1 MQVTE
6 ISAQGLKRE
15 YKITVP
21 ADEIADRVTS
31 RLQRLQQTIRMPG
44 FRPGKAP
51 LPLLRKQYG
60 RSVMGEV
67 LEEAVDQGARQAVE
81 DRQLRPAL
89 RPKVEVTSFD
99 EGKDLEFRVDL
110 EVLPE
115 VPEVDLAGLQL
126 TKLVADVDEARV
138 EQALDGLAKAR
149 QKHEPLA
156 EPRPSQEGD
165 ELLVDFEG
173 KVGGEAFEG
182 GSAKDF
188 TLVLGSKTMVPG
200 FEDQLTSVS
209 AGDRKQ
215 VTVTFPADF
224 PRAELAGKEA
234 VFDVTVKEVR
244 APVPYT
250 LDDAWAKDLG
260 EETVEGVRNRI
271 RERLQEEYT
280 GVSRMRQKR
289 QLLDEL
295 SERYAFPVP
304 EGMVEIEFDSIWKQ
318 LKDEMERSGSG
329 PDEDGKSE
337 DELKAEY
344 RRIAERRVRL
354 GLLLSDIGNRNGVQV
369 TGEELQQAVLREAMR
384 FPGQERQALEFIRNN
399 QAALEQIRA
408 PVFEDKVV
416 DLVFSRAQVEER
428 TVPVEELLRDPE
440 GEEAP
445 PAGAA
450 APAGPVEAAPAGEMA
465 AASAGPT
472 AAESAD
478 LTAAEQE
485 TPVEATPGAAPSAA

>member
-6 ISAQGLKRE
+6 LSAQGLKRE

-99 EGKDLEFRVDL
+99 EGKDLEFKVDL

-173 KVGGEAFEG
+173 KVGGEPFEG

-200 FEDQLTSVS
+200 FEDQLTGVS
-209 AGDRKQ
+209 AGDRKE

-304 EGMVEIEFDSIWKQ
+304 EGMVEIEFELDLEAAQ
-318 LKDEMERSGSG
+318 GR
-329 PDEDGKSE
+329 DG
-337 DELKAEY
+337 AQ
-344 RRIAERRVRL
+344 RL
-354 GLLLSDIGNRNGVQV
+354 GPRRGR
-369 TGEELQQAVLREAMR
+369 
-384 FPGQERQALEFIRNN
+384 QERGRAQGRVPQDRRAARTARA
-399 QAALEQIRA
+399 AALRHRQPQRR
-408 PVFEDKVV
+408 PGDG
-416 DLVFSRAQVEER
+416 R
-428 TVPVEELLRDPE
+428 
-440 GEEAP
+440 
-445 PAGAA
+445 GAA
-450 APAGPVEAAPAGEMA
+450 AGGAPRGDALPRPGAAGARVHPQQPGGARANPGPGVRGQGRRPRLLQGPGRGADGPGRGA
-465 AASAGPT
+465 AARSGRGGRASGRGGGLRRPDRGCTRRRDGGRVRGPT
-472 AAESAD
+472 AA
-478 LTAAEQE
+478 
-485 TPVEATPGAAPSAA
+485 APPT

>member
-6 ISAQGLKRE
+6 LSAQGLKRE

-21 ADEIADRVTS
+21 ADEIADRVNS

-99 EGKDLEFRVDL
+99 EGRDLEFKVDL

-115 VPEVDLAGLQL
+115 VPEVDPAGLHL
-126 TKLVADVDEARV
+126 TRLVADVDEARV

-165 ELLVDFEG
+165 ELVVDFEG

-200 FEDQLTSVS
+200 FEDQLTGVS
-209 AGDRKQ
+209 AGDRKV
-215 VTVTFPADF
+215 VTVTFPEDF

-234 VFDVTVKEVR
+234 EFDVTVKEIR

-250 LDDAWAKDLG
+250 LDDAWAKELG
-260 EETVEGVRNRI
+260 EESLEAVRNRI
-271 RERLQEEYT
+271 RERLQEEYA
-280 GVSRMRQKR
+280 GVSRMRMKR
-289 QLLDEL
+289 QLLDQL
-295 SERYAFPVP
+295 ADRYAFPVP

-318 LKDEMERSGSG
+318 LKDELDRSG
-329 PDEDGKSE
+329 EQAGKSE

-344 RRIAERRVRL
+344 RKIAERRVRL
-354 GLLLSDIGNRNGVQV
+354 GLLLSDIGNRNAVQV
-369 TGEELQQAVLREAMR
+369 TGEELQQAVFREAMR

-408 PVFEDKVV
+408 PVFEDKVC
-416 DLVFSRAQVEER
+416 DLVFSKAQVEER
-428 TVPVEELLRDPE
+428 KVPVEELLRDPDE
-440 GEEAP
+440 GDEEAA
-445 PAGAA
+445 PAAEATASAGFTAA
-450 APAGPVEAAPAGEMA
+450 APAGE
-465 AASAGPT
+465 
-472 AAESAD
+472 
-478 LTAAEQE
+478 TAAEQE
-485 TPVEATPGAAPSAA
+485 TPVEAAPGAATPAS